1 MKYSSVPVQY
11 QKKSS
16 NNIKDGLLLSLS
28 EQEKKR
34 VSFISSKKAKKLQ
47 KESLYTNT
55 VLKTMK
61 CNLSDTGT
69 YLRTSGLEQAKKS
82 YLHSKDK
89 VKKLMKKNYNS
100 NSNYKDDQENLIN
113 ISNGLQKRKKIN
125 DKILSAKKFEKN
137 SNLKSRKTSSKHK
150 KKSLSTIDNPVN
162 YGTKKR
168 MPYPRIPAK
177 RKRSSK
183 KEYSDNKNYVSK
195 KTMTNLSQSQSS
207 NNLTVFHQKK
217 VNPSLNASTKVKN
230 TYSSGFNK
238 SKAFLIP
245 SENLIN
251 FRKRKGISS
260 KLTKP
265 MIMNSNE
272 KNNYNAEK
280 GMMKYR
286 KVNQSLQNMK
296 NSYSSKVIFWKKN

>member
-1 MKYSSVPVQY
+1 
-11 QKKSS
+11 
-16 NNIKDGLLLSLS
+16 
-28 EQEKKR
+28 
-34 VSFISSKKAKKLQ
+34 
-47 KESLYTNT
+47 
-55 VLKTMK
+55 MK

-69 YLRTSGLEQAKKS
+69 YSRTSGLEQAKKS

-89 VKKLMKKNYNS
+89 VKKLMKKNYNRS
-100 NSNYKDDQENLIN
+100 SNYKDDQENLIN

-125 DKILSAKKFEKN
+125 DKILSAKKFEKT
-137 SNLKSRKTSSKHK
+137 SNMKSRKTSSKYK

-168 MPYPRIPAK
+168 IPYPRIPAK

-183 KEYSDNKNYVSK
+183 KEYSENKNYGSK

-260 KLTKP
+260 KMTEP

-296 NSYSSKVIFWKKN
+296 NSYSSKVIF